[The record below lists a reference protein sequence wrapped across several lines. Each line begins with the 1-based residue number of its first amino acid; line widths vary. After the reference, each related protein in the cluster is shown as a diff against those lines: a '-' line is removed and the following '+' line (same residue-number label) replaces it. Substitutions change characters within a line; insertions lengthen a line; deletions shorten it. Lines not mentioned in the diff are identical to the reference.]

1 MGSLMYVTGRFDLAE
16 RFYRR
21 ALDRAPG
28 DALARGYLGCSLLR
42 LGRVPEGEQLRRQ
55 AGPGSWNRC
64 G

>member
-21 ALDRAPG
+21 ALDRAPN

-42 LGRVPEGEQLRRQ
+42 LGRVGEGQRLRQQ
-55 AGPGSWNRC
+55 AGQGSWSQC